1 MKAKEISEMNEENLN
16 TRLEELRKELVKHN
30 TQIATGTTPKSPGQL
45 KQIKKN
51 IAKILTILHEKNKGT
66 KKEVRR
72 NEKFLA
78 PPKNNFGGRQ
88 KA

>member
-1 MKAKEISEMNEENLN
+1 MNEENLKA
-16 TRLEELRKELVKHN
+16 RLEELRKELVKHN